1 MKRKIITLTTLGL
14 FLLFSFSLFSRPGG
28 VYAGYAT
35 DKPGQPGALYL
46 DISPDD
52 QTATASAEVQQ
63 TVDAATL
70 YYQQTQDAA
79 AATDIYINT
88 TVPQLLTQTYI
99 ATILA
104 TPVPTQE
111 TFGRPQVIMDSYSSS
126 AKKVTNGKSFTVTMK
141 ISNHGSMIA
150 SNVSVSFASG
160 DFIPRGS
167 GGVQSI
173 GTLKPGDSVTITQ
186 DLTASNTVE
195 GKTVSYI
202 TATISYTDG
211 AGTALTN
218 DATIAFNISATA
230 TPEGGSGYSATAT
243 PTSSKRPQLVIM
255 GYQSDVNPLQPGT
268 TFQLKLDLQNVGATT
283 AKNVTMVMG
292 GGSASNAGAD
302 TGTPA
307 PGGVA
312 GASGEFTNFAPIGAS
327 NIQSLG
333 NLSAGDKITANQQL
347 IVNVSTNP
355 GTYPVKFSYLYT
367 GDDGRQF
374 QDDQVITLLVYRL
387 PLVDVNFYRTVDPL
401 TVGMP
406 GTLPIQI
413 VNLSRSSTIL
423 GNMTITTGAG
433 EVSNN
438 SMLVGTLDAGGSY
451 PLDVNFTPS
460 VAGPAEIAIN
470 LQYTD
475 DFNQPRQIDF
485 KLSVNVDEAP
495 VMEPDPSTLGPNG
508 GLPTD
513 QQPETFWDKVVRFV
527 KGIFG
532 LDSGQPTP
540 TETAP
545 VDPGMNG
552 GGGGGGGGGVSPGG
566 KGSLLSTG
574 RLFS

>member
-1 MKRKIITLTTLGL
+1 MKKRKYTSILILMIGILGFAALANPIQVFAETTPPAETPVTPENTPVTPA
-14 FLLFSFSLFSRPGG
+14 STPVTPESTTPPSETPIPTATVTPEVFSRPL
-28 VYAGYAT
+28 V
-35 DKPGQPGALYL
+35 
-46 DISPDD
+46 
-52 QTATASAEVQQ
+52 
-63 TVDAATL
+63 
-70 YYQQTQDAA
+70 
-79 AATDIYINT
+79 
-88 TVPQLLTQTYI
+88 
-99 ATILA
+99 
-104 TPVPTQE
+104 
-111 TFGRPQVIMDSYSSS
+111 VIDSYSGSKSKIS
-126 AKKVTNGKSFTVTMK
+126 AGKTFNVVVN
-141 ISNHGSMIA
+141 ISNHGPSDA
-150 SNVSVSFASG
+150 SNVVVSFTSG
-160 DFIPRGS
+160 DFIARGT
-167 GGVQSI
+167 GGVQAISRLRT
-173 GTLKPGDSVTITQ
+173 GESVTIDQ
-186 DLTASNTVE
+186 ELTAASTVE
-195 GKTVSYI
+195 GKSVAYI
-202 TATISYTDG
+202 TAAISYTDG
-211 AGTALTN
+211 SGTGYTS
-218 DATIAFNISATA
+218 DATLAFGILTTPTA
-230 TPEGGSGYSATAT
+230 GAGGYDPTAT

-495 VMEPDPSTLGPNG
+495 VMESDPSTLGPNG

-552 GGGGGGGGGVSPGG
+552 GGGGGGVSPGG